1 MGELDGRVAI
11 VTGSS
16 SGIGEAVARKLSE
29 LGCRVVVNS
38 SSSVAAG
45 TAVAESLPSEALYVQ
60 ADISDQAQGRAL
72 VERTVERFGRLD
84 VLVNNA
90 GWTRIVEHADLDA
103 LTDEILRRT
112 FEVNVFGTW
121 WLTKAAMPY
130 LRRSPDPNVVMITS
144 VAGLRPVGSSIAYA
158 MSKAALNHLTALLAK
173 SCGPVR
179 VNAVAPGLVDTPLS
193 ADLTSSTRRSPPPPA
208 ASIGPPG
215 GLRRGRDRVAPQ
227 HLRDRARRG
236 RRRRELAVVTAARGD
251 LDFAADWS
259 TAGCH
264 GAVSRVAGPRGRSR
278 SPRASRTR

>member
-16 SGIGEAVARKLSE
+16 SGIGAAIARRLSE

-72 VERTVERFGRLD
+72 VERAVDRFGRLD

-90 GWTRIVEHADLDA
+90 GWTRIVEHSDLDA

-121 WLTKAAMPY
+121 WLTRAAMPY
-130 LRRSPDPNVVMITS
+130 LRRSPDPNVVMTTS

-179 VNAVAPGLVDTPLS
+179 VNAVAPGLIDTPLS
-193 ADLTSSTRRSPPPPA
+193 AGLTEQHAAVAATAPLRRSGHPEDCA
-208 ASIGPPG
+208 EAVIGLLRNTYVTGHVVVVDG
-215 GLRRGRDRVAPQ
+215 GSSL
-227 HLRDRARRG
+227 L
-236 RRRRELAVVTAARGD
+236 
-251 LDFAADWS
+251 
-259 TAGCH
+259 
-264 GAVSRVAGPRGRSR
+264 
-278 SPRASRTR
+278 